1 MKIRSAFSVLMI
13 LALVSGVAVA
23 ANPGVDTSQPSDPQP
38 AGGPTGDGED
48 WAGDGRAP
56 VTDNDPLD
64 DREGVE
70 RRLRGPQ
77 REPVADSNP
86 TDDDVGSKDAK
97 KGKRTVPN
105 APSAAKRPA
114 SPAGNSAGT
123 R

>member
-1 MKIRSAFSVLMI
+1 MKIRSVFSTLMI
-13 LALVSGVAVA
+13 MALFSGAALA
-23 ANPGVDTSQPSDPQP
+23 ANPGVDSSQPSDPQP

-77 REPVADSNP
+77 REPVTD
-86 TDDDVGSKDAK
+86 TDDSERKDAA
-97 KGKRTVPN
+97 KGKR
-105 APSAAKRPA
+105 
-114 SPAGNSAGT
+114 
-123 R
+123 